1 MRTRAMTRG
10 DRGAVAVEFAILV
23 PILLLI
29 VLFAFDAGRALYVQI
44 SLLNASNQGARA
56 SSLGMPSGSVA
67 TVVQNAAPGAAS
79 MSGSG
84 ATSVTATVDT
94 ACPAAIDPALAQMAV
109 VSASVDYA
117 WFTPLA
123 LVQVFDPTSTRPDQ
137 VTMSATSEW
146 LCAN

>member
-1 MRTRAMTRG
+1 MRSRADG
-10 DRGAVAVEFAILV
+10 DRGAVAVEFAIFA

-29 VLFAFDAGRALYVQI
+29 VLFAFDVGRALYVQI

-56 SSLGMPSGSVA
+56 ASLGMSVGLV
-67 TVVQNAAPGAAS
+67 TGVVQSAAPGAARL
-79 MSGSG
+79 SGSG
-84 ATSVTATVDT
+84 ATDITGTVDT
-94 ACPAAIDPALAQMAV
+94 ACPAVVDPTLAEMAV

-123 LVQVFDPTSTRPDQ
+123 LVQVFDPGSTRPDQ
-137 VTMSATSEW
+137 VTLSATSEW

>member
-1 MRTRAMTRG
+1 MRTPAAC
-10 DRGAVAVEFAILV
+10 DRGAVAVEFAIIV
-23 PILLLI
+23 PVFLLI
-29 VLFAFDAGRALYVQI
+29 VLFAIDAGRVLYVQI

-56 SSLGMPSGSVA
+56 ASLGMPAGSVV
-67 TVVQNAAPGAAS
+67 TVVQSAAPGAAS

-94 ACPAAIDPALAQMAV
+94 ACPALVDPTLAQMAE

-123 LVQVFDPTSTRPDQ
+123 LVQVFAPTSTRPDQ
-137 VTMSATSEW
+137 VTLSATSEW